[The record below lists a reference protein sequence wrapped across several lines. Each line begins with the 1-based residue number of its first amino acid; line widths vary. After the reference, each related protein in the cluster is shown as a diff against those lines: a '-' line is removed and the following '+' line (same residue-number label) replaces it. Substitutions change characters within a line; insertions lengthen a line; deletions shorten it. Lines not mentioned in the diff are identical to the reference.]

1 MDFKI
6 LTDIHFGFIILF
18 LCISVFISLL
28 FYKNKSLSNPLK
40 YSLIIIRTL
49 WVFLL
54 LVLLS
59 NPVIAYISNTT
70 QRPIHLILFD
80 ISASNLINSKSDFA
94 NKLFDEIKSSG
105 ESIKF
110 FSVDVTEAR
119 DSIYFTGIDNFKTNL
134 SSAIDKVFTS
144 ESENYSSVTIISD
157 GIINSGGNP
166 VFTAKSLQIPFNY
179 YLTGDTIQKNDVS
192 LKNIFY
198 NKTSY
203 AGALTPVKLEIFSSG
218 YNGTLNIE
226 VFENDNILETKTIE
240 VNDLNKTYFTEFKI
254 TSPEESIKKY
264 KIAISPQQDETTLL
278 NNSETFYIK
287 YLDNKFRLLVISG
300 SPSSDLAFLKSELN
314 KINNFEITYLTQK
327 SSTEYY
333 EKELPDLSKINCF
346 LLLGFPTQISNVN
359 LINDIN
365 KYVKEN
371 NASLFFITS
380 RTIDYTKLSLLEN
393 ILPFRTS
400 IPSDIEEITS
410 VNSVGNPDTEI
421 FTIPEFLNSVNAMPP
436 VFKTGSLFTPAGNS
450 QTFLITGTGGQ
461 PAFLI
466 KRDEI
471 SNSAALLFYGFYK
484 WRLNPTG
491 MDGGKIFNYIISN
504 TIFSISDKEKQKK
517 LLISTEKPVYSKF
530 ENIKIDAKINF
541 DLMSDGE
548 FVNLNIKNQGY
559 NETIRMNKK
568 SNDFFE
574 SVLNSLPE
582 GEYNISGELFNG
594 SELLDKDEIKIL
606 IGENNFEFKETKS
619 ENKFLKELADNTNGK
634 NFTGM
639 SGEEIIAEL
648 SKIETKP
655 AENFSQSLKNALNI
669 NPFYFIFLILLMGTE
684 WFLRKRN
691 NLP

>member
-40 YSLIIIRTL
+40 YSLIILRTL

-54 LVLLS
+54 LVLLT

-80 ISASNLINSKSDFA
+80 ISASNLINSKSDISK
-94 NKLFDEIKSSG
+94 KLFDEIKSSDQ
-105 ESIKF
+105 SIKF

-119 DSIYFTGIDNFKTNL
+119 DSIFFTGINNFKTNL

-166 VFTAKSLQIPFNY
+166 VFTAKSLQIPFNF
-179 YLTGDTIQKNDVS
+179 YLIGDTVQKNDVS

-198 NKTSY
+198 NRTSY
-203 AGALTPVKLEIFSSG
+203 SGALTPVKLEIFSSG
-218 YNGTLNIE
+218 YNGLLNIE
-226 VFENDNILETKTIE
+226 IFENDNILETKTIE
-240 VNDLNKTYFTEFKI
+240 VNNLNKTYFTEFKI

-264 KIAISPQQDETTLL
+264 KIAIAPQQDEITLL
-278 NNSETFYIK
+278 NNSETFFIK
-287 YLDNKFRLLVISG
+287 YLDNKFRLLVITG
-300 SPSSDLAFLKSELN
+300 SPSSDFAFLKSELN

-327 SSTEYY
+327 SSTEFY

-359 LINDIN
+359 LLNDIN

-380 RTIDYTKLSLLEN
+380 RTIDYSKLSLLEN

-400 IPSDIEEITS
+400 IPSEIEEITS
-410 VNSVGNPDTEI
+410 INSVGNPDTEI
-421 FTIPEFLNSVNAMPP
+421 FSIPEFLNSVNAMPP

-491 MDGGKIFNYIISN
+491 IDGGKIFNYIISN

-541 DLMSDGE
+541 DLMSAGE
-548 FVNLNIKNQGY
+548 FVNLNIKNQAY
-559 NETIRMNKK
+559 NETVRMNKR

-574 SVLNSLPE
+574 SYLNSLPE

-619 ENKFLKELADNTNGK
+619 ENKFLKELSDNTNGK
-634 NFTGM
+634 NFTGI
-639 SGEEIIAEL
+639 SGEEIIREL

>member
-1 MDFKI
+1 M
-6 LTDIHFGFIILF
+6 
-18 LCISVFISLL
+18 
-28 FYKNKSLSNPLK
+28 
-40 YSLIIIRTL
+40 

-54 LVLLS
+54 LVLLA

-70 QRPIHLILFD
+70 QKPIHLILFD
-80 ISASNLINSKSDFA
+80 ISASNLINSKSDISK
-94 NKLFDEIKSSG
+94 KLFDEIKSSDK
-105 ESIKF
+105 SIKF

-119 DSIYFTGIDNFKTNL
+119 DSIYFSGIDNFKTNL

-179 YLTGDTIQKNDVS
+179 YLIGDTIQKNDVS

-218 YNGTLNIE
+218 YNGSLNIE
-226 VFENDNILETKTIE
+226 IFENDNILETKTIE

-264 KIAISPQQDETTLL
+264 KIAISPQQDEITLL

-314 KINNFEITYLTQK
+314 KINNFETTYLTQK

-365 KYVKEN
+365 KYVKDN

-421 FTIPEFLNSVNAMPP
+421 FSIPEFLSSVNAMPP

-491 MDGGKIFNYIISN
+491 IDGGKIFNYIISN

-517 LLISTEKPVYSKF
+517 LLISTEKPVYSKY
-530 ENIKIDAKINF
+530 ENIKIDAKINIDF
-541 DLMSDGE
+541 ISDGE
-548 FVNLNIKNQGY
+548 FVNLNIKNEGY

-568 SNDFFE
+568 SKDFFE
-574 SVLNSLPE
+574 SYLNSLPE

-619 ENKFLKELADNTNGK
+619 EDKFLKELSDNTNGR

-639 SGEEIIAEL
+639 SGEEIITEL
-648 SKIETKP
+648 LKIETKP

>member
-28 FYKNKSLSNPLK
+28 FYKNKSLTNPLK
-40 YSLIIIRTL
+40 YSLISLRAL

-54 LVLLS
+54 FVLLA

-70 QRPIHLILFD
+70 QKPIHLILFD
-80 ISASNLINSKSDFA
+80 ISASNLINSKSDISK
-94 NKLFDEIKSSG
+94 KLFDEIKSSG
-105 ESIKF
+105 ESVKF
-110 FSVDVTEAR
+110 FSVDVAEAG
-119 DSIYFTGIDNFKTNL
+119 DSIYFSGIDNFKTNL

-226 VFENDNILETKTIE
+226 IFENDNILETKSIE

-264 KIAISPQQDETTLL
+264 KIAISPQQDEITLL

-327 SSTEYY
+327 TSTEYY

-380 RTIDYTKLSLLEN
+380 RTIDYSKLSLLEN

-410 VNSVGNPDTEI
+410 INSLGNPDTEI
-421 FTIPEFLNSVNAMPP
+421 FSIPEFLNSVNAMPP
-436 VFKTGSLFTPAGNS
+436 VFKTGSLFTPVGNS

-491 MDGGKIFNYIISN
+491 IDGEKIFNYIISN

-541 DLMSDGE
+541 DLMTDGE
-548 FVNLNIKNQGY
+548 FVNLNIKNQTY
-559 NETIRMNKK
+559 NETVRMNKK

-574 SVLNSLPE
+574 YYLNSLPE
-582 GEYNISGELFNG
+582 GEYSISGELFNG
-594 SELLDKDEIKIL
+594 SELLDKDETKIL

-619 ENKFLKELADNTNGK
+619 ENKFLKELVDNTNGK

-639 SGEEIIAEL
+639 SGEEIISEL

>member
-40 YSLIIIRTL
+40 YSLISLRAL

-54 LVLLS
+54 LVLLA

-70 QRPIHLILFD
+70 QKPIHLILFD
-80 ISASNLINSKSDFA
+80 ISASNLINSKSDISK
-94 NKLFDEIKSSG
+94 KLFDEIKSSDK
-105 ESIKF
+105 SIKF

-119 DSIYFTGIDNFKTNL
+119 DSIYFSGIDNFKTNL

-179 YLTGDTIQKNDVS
+179 YLIGDTIQKNDVS

-218 YNGTLNIE
+218 YNGSLNIE
-226 VFENDNILETKTIE
+226 IFENDNILETKTIE

-264 KIAISPQQDETTLL
+264 KIAISPQQDEITLL

-314 KINNFEITYLTQK
+314 KINNFETTYLTQK

-421 FTIPEFLNSVNAMPP
+421 FSIPEFLNSVNAMPP

-491 MDGGKIFNYIISN
+491 IDGGKIFNYIISN

-517 LLISTEKPVYSKF
+517 LLISTEKPVYSKY
-530 ENIKIDAKINF
+530 ENIKIDAKINIDF
-541 DLMSDGE
+541 ISDGE
-548 FVNLNIKNQGY
+548 FVNLNIKNEGY

-568 SNDFFE
+568 SKDFFE
-574 SVLNSLPE
+574 SYLNSLPE

-619 ENKFLKELADNTNGK
+619 EDKFLKELADNTNGR

-639 SGEEIIAEL
+639 SGEEIITEL
-648 SKIETKP
+648 LKIETKP

>member
-380 RTIDYTKLSLLEN
+380 RTIDYSKLSLLEN

-421 FTIPEFLNSVNAMPP
+421 FSIPEFLNSVNAMPP

-484 WRLNPTG
+484 WRLNPSG
-491 MDGGKIFNYIISN
+491 IDGGKIFNYIISN

-574 SVLNSLPE
+574 SFLNSLPE

-639 SGEEIIAEL
+639 SGEEIIADL

>member
-40 YSLIIIRTL
+40 YFLISLRAL

-54 LVLLS
+54 LVLLA

-70 QRPIHLILFD
+70 QKPIHLILFD
-80 ISASNLINSKSDFA
+80 ISASNLINSKSDISK
-94 NKLFDEIKSSG
+94 KLFDEIKSSDK
-105 ESIKF
+105 SIKF

-119 DSIYFTGIDNFKTNL
+119 DSIYFSGIDNFKTNL

-179 YLTGDTIQKNDVS
+179 YLIGDTIQKNDVS

-218 YNGTLNIE
+218 YNGSLNIE
-226 VFENDNILETKTIE
+226 IFENDNILETKTIE

-264 KIAISPQQDETTLL
+264 KIAISPQQDEITLL

-314 KINNFEITYLTQK
+314 KINNFETTYLTQK

-365 KYVKEN
+365 KYVKDN

-421 FTIPEFLNSVNAMPP
+421 FSIPEFLSSVNAMPP

-491 MDGGKIFNYIISN
+491 IDGGKIFNYIISN

-517 LLISTEKPVYSKF
+517 LLISTEKPVYSKY
-530 ENIKIDAKINF
+530 ENIKIDAKINIDF
-541 DLMSDGE
+541 ISDGE
-548 FVNLNIKNQGY
+548 FVNLNIKNEGY

-568 SNDFFE
+568 SKDFFE
-574 SVLNSLPE
+574 SYLNSLPE

-619 ENKFLKELADNTNGK
+619 EDKFLKELSDNTNGR

-639 SGEEIIAEL
+639 SGEEIITEL
-648 SKIETKP
+648 LKIETKP